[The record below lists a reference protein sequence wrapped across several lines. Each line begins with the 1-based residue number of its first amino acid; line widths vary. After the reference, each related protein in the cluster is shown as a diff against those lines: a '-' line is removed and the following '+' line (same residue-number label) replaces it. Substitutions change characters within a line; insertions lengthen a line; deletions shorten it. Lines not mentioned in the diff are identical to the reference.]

1 VTRLQVGAAAY
12 AMDVVPS
19 LVLKL
24 RHEHNQPH

>member
-24 RHEHNQPH
+24 RH